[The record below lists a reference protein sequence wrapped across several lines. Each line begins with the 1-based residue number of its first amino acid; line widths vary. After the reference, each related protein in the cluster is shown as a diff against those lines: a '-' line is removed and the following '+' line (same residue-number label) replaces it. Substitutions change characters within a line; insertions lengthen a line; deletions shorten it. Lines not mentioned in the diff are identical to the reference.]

1 MKHSN
6 FPLDKKCRTDK
17 IVYKAEVQTKDGIN
31 ELSSETFFSIRET
44 AFKSRYD
51 NHTMSFRNLTHE
63 NDTELWK
70 YIWSLKD

>member
-31 ELSSETFFSIRET
+31 ELSSETSFSIRET
-44 AFKSRYD
+44 ALKSRYD